1 MFCRFCGASIAEDSL
16 FCAKCGRRL
25 GRPSYPRLEK
35 FVSTLKLKTPY
46 PYFAL
51 LLILFVAWTAR
62 SRQSGV
68 DYSNL
73 KWEIQLDQK
82 LDVPEEHRFQQ
93 ALSLVVENTGQTTI
107 RDIPVEIRARIE
119 PQKRAEVMTTFLGR
133 QLMIMQSGQSL
144 PLIVVL
150 ADPVEPGAKRRYLL
164 EGSIQAEP
172 PFTLTYEVR
181 EEDADV
187 VLTSYVVQP

>member
-1 MFCRFCGASIAEDSL
+1 MFCRFCGAAIAEDSL

-25 GRPSYPRLEK
+25 GRPSHPRLEK
-35 FVSTLKLKTPY
+35 VISTLRLKTPY

-51 LLILFVAWTAR
+51 LIFLFAVWTTR
-62 SRQSGV
+62 PRQSGV
-68 DYSNL
+68 DYSHL
-73 KWEIQLDQK
+73 KWDLQLDRK
-82 LDVPEEHRFQQ
+82 LDTPKDSRYQQ
-93 ALSLVVENTGQTTI
+93 ALSLMVENTGQTTV

-119 PQKRAEVMTTFLGR
+119 PQMKAEVMATFLGR

-164 EGSIQAEP
+164 EGSIQAET
-172 PFTLTYEVR
+172 PFTLTYEVLQ
-181 EEDADV
+181 EDADV
-187 VLTSYVVQP
+187 VLTSFVVQP